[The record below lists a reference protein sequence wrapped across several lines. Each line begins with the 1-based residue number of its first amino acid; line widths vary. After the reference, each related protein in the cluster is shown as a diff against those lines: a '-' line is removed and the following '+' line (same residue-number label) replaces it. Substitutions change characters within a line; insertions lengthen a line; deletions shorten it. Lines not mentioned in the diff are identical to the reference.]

1 MVEDQNKDNS
11 GGKEPDKSKEPNLV
25 DEARIERE
33 KIEKA
38 VESMKAENERAEKLA
53 VQRELSGKSK
63 GTAIPEKSA
72 MDEYREKAEDRYK
85 GTGMNP
91 VKGYKRQWD

>member
-1 MVEDQNKDNS
+1 MVEDTKGEIPTQE
-11 GGKEPDKSKEPNLV
+11 KETNLV

-63 GTAIPEKSA
+63 GAAVKEKTEMEKYSERA
-72 MDEYREKAEDRYK
+72 EERYR
-85 GTGMNP
+85 GTGLNP
-91 VKGYKRQWD
+91 SKGYSRKFE